1 VRDRSRD
8 RIEDLGPVVPPTAEQ
23 ADQIRQLVNDQPDAD
38 YLLDVIGINPI
49 GGTS

>member
-1 VRDRSRD
+1 MRDRSRQH
-8 RIEDLGPVVPPTAEQ
+8 INDLAPVVPPTAEQ

-38 YLLDVIGINPI
+38 YLLDVIGINPT